1 VSRLISRTKTPLHAV
16 IEELIP
22 GPSRES
28 CLLRMIPKEA
38 AIEVLFNSESGQLYL
53 ELSPEL
59 AVISSSAQAKGIL
72 NSFSLHGGLFSRGA

>member
-1 VSRLISRTKTPLHAV
+1 
-16 IEELIP
+16 
-22 GPSRES
+22 
-28 CLLRMIPKEA
+28 MIPKEA